1 MSLVTGICSELKLL
15 NNENMRI
22 ILFVFF
28 VTCLIQSSLSQNI
41 IEDIFSK
48 SFEVVSDKNR
58 NELYKG
64 QIIKKKRSGMGLL
77 KIKDGTL
84 YIGDFSKGE
93 MTGIGMLLVP
103 EGDFVSYCDN
113 CSVYVG
119 NWQDGKKNGSG
130 ICYAKNGDVIYSGKF
145 KEDRP
150 INAYNSPNNSLLQY
164 FSLFEDS
171 DGNMFLGEV
180 NNGKFNGFGVIV
192 FNNGDLWLGNFRDG
206 LKKGVGLHLMYNG
219 EWETLNFM
227 DDNYDVI
234 SSSTNYKNI
243 EESRSLANKQS
254 LGFVFDNFAAAA
266 SSAAGVASSIR
277 AIKQGDNNSSGL
289 QNNGSGF
296 DETNRTGK
304 NNNSKTSNNKVSDC
318 GSSWRIDSNTYS
330 NYETLLIKMRTYP
343 EKYDNYTSDYRDIQA
358 KMRQIRTKWEAR
370 GCLITKS
377 QYE

>member
-1 MSLVTGICSELKLL
+1 MK
-15 NNENMRI
+15 I
-22 ILFVFF
+22 ILFILFI
-28 VTCLIQSSLSQNI
+28 TCLDQVLHSQNI
-41 IEDIFSK
+41 IDNIFSK

-58 NELYKG
+58 KELYKG

-77 KIKDGTL
+77 KMKDGTL

-93 MTGIGMLLVP
+93 ITGTGMLLVP
-103 EGDFVSYCDN
+103 EGSFVSNCDN

-119 NWQDGKKNGSG
+119 SWQDGKKSGSG
-130 ICYAKNGDVIYSGKF
+130 VCYATNGDIIYSGRF
-145 KEDRP
+145 NDDHP
-150 INAYNSPNNSLLQY
+150 IDKYNSTNNSPLRYYSQ
-164 FSLFEDS
+164 FEDA
-171 DGNMFLGEV
+171 DGNIFLGEV

-206 LKKGVGLHLMYNG
+206 IKKGVGLHLFYNG

-227 DDNYDVI
+227 DDNYNVI

-243 EESRSLANKQS
+243 EKSRSLANKQS

-266 SSAAGVASSIR
+266 TSAAGVASSIR
-277 AIKQGDNNSSGL
+277 SIKQGDNNSSGL
-289 QNNGSGF
+289 EINGNAYN
-296 DETNRTGK
+296 ETNRTGK
-304 NNNSKTSNNKVSDC
+304 KNDSKTINNKVSDC

-343 EKYDNYTSDYRDIQA
+343 EKYDNYTSDYRDIQT
-358 KMRQIRTKWEAR
+358 KMRQIRTKWDAR